1 MYFVIFKKKNEDK
14 YKLYSNTIF
23 SEEKEA
29 KQFAK
34 KSMKRNE
41 QYKVVEYTI
50 ENIDDYWYQFIYIIR
65 NSNVVVIN
73 KPKYLYILFHKKL

>member
-1 MYFVIFKKKNEDK
+1 MYFVIFKKKNEDQ
-14 YKLYSNTIF
+14 YKLYTNTIF

-29 KQFAK
+29 EEFGK

-50 ENIDDYWYQFIYIIR
+50 ENIDDYWY
-65 NSNVVVIN
+65 
-73 KPKYLYILFHKKL
+73 

>member
-1 MYFVIFKKKNEDK
+1 MGRDSWKDDVMYFVIFKKKNEDQ
-14 YKLYSNTIF
+14 YKLYTNTIF

-29 KQFAK
+29 KEFAK

-50 ENIDDYWYQFIYIIR
+50 ENIDDYWY
-65 NSNVVVIN
+65 
-73 KPKYLYILFHKKL
+73 

>member
-1 MYFVIFKKKNEDK
+1 MYFVIFKKKNEDE
-14 YKLYSNTIF
+14 YKLYTNTIF

-29 KQFAK
+29 KEFAK

-50 ENIDDYWYQFIYIIR
+50 ENIDDYWY
-65 NSNVVVIN
+65 
-73 KPKYLYILFHKKL
+73 

>member
-1 MYFVIFKKKNEDK
+1 MYFVIFKKKSKDK
-14 YKLYSNTIF
+14 YRLYSNTIF

-50 ENIDDYWYQFIYIIR
+50 ENIDDYWY
-65 NSNVVVIN
+65 
-73 KPKYLYILFHKKL
+73 

>member
-1 MYFVIFKKKNEDK
+1 MYFVIFKKKSEDQ
-14 YKLYSNTIF
+14 YKLYTNTIF

-29 KQFAK
+29 KEFAK

-50 ENIDDYWYQFIYIIR
+50 ENIDDYWY
-65 NSNVVVIN
+65 
-73 KPKYLYILFHKKL
+73 

>member
-1 MYFVIFKKKNEDK
+1 MTIYFIIFKKKNEDQ

-50 ENIDDYWYQFIYIIR
+50 ENIDDYWY
-65 NSNVVVIN
+65 
-73 KPKYLYILFHKKL
+73 

>member
-1 MYFVIFKKKNEDK
+1 MYFVIFKKKNEKK
-14 YKLYSNTIF
+14 YKLYTNTIF

-29 KQFAK
+29 EEFGR

-50 ENIDDYWYQFIYIIR
+50 ENIDDYWY
-65 NSNVVVIN
+65 
-73 KPKYLYILFHKKL
+73 

>member
-1 MYFVIFKKKNEDK
+1 MYFVIFKKKNEDE
-14 YKLYSNTIF
+14 YKLYTNTIF

-50 ENIDDYWYQFIYIIR
+50 ENIDDYWY
-65 NSNVVVIN
+65 
-73 KPKYLYILFHKKL
+73 

>member
-1 MYFVIFKKKNEDK
+1 MYFVIFKKKSEDK
-14 YKLYSNTIF
+14 YKLYTNTIF

-29 KQFAK
+29 KEFAK

-50 ENIDDYWYQFIYIIR
+50 ENIDDYWY
-65 NSNVVVIN
+65 
-73 KPKYLYILFHKKL
+73 